1 MARFKMVLW
10 CTYFAA
16 YALLFCITAVNFVRE
31 GFFESFFGTFL
42 SWAVL
47 SSDAVAILGVYAYL
61 RSIPSLNRTFWRALL
76 MFMLVRLTISASFFA
91 STLLT
96 WQLDSAHYE
105 ALTNLFSLLFS
116 VPMLVALWRYA
127 FGSPS
132 LWRNT
137 NSGFCAGLA

>member
-1 MARFKMVLW
+1 MARVKIVLW
-10 CTYFAA
+10 CAYFVL
-16 YALLFCITAVNFVRE
+16 YALLFCITAVNFLHE
-31 GFFESFFGTFL
+31 GLFGSFFSTLF
-42 SWAVL
+42 SWTVL

-91 STLLT
+91 LILLN

-105 ALTNLFSLLFS
+105 ALTNLFSLSFS

-137 NSGFCAGLA
+137 NSGVCAGLA